1 MEPVLSLSG
10 KTALIFG
17 VANDRSIAWG
27 IARELHRAGCTVGF
41 TYAGEAL
48 GKRVLPLAQS
58 LNSPFVEPCDVADDA
73 QIERAFNLWKEK
85 FGSLDILIHAVAF
98 ADRNDLKGFFY
109 TTSRPGFHLAMDISV
124 YSLVAMA
131 RCAAPLMEGRNAS
144 ILTLSYYGAEKVVT
158 RYNIMG
164 VAKAALEA
172 SVRYL
177 ASDLG
182 PKGIRVNAISA
193 GPIKTLAA
201 SGIGEFRAML
211 KHHEKTAPLRRNV
224 SQEEVGKSALY
235 LCSDLASGVTG
246 EVMHVDCGYSIMST
260 PPADEQPGE
269 GE

>member
-1 MEPVLSLSG
+1 MEPLLSLKG

-27 IARELHRAGCTVGF
+27 IAQELHRAGCTVGF
-41 TYAGEAL
+41 SYAGEAL
-48 GKRVLPLAQS
+48 GKRVAPLAQS
-58 LNSPFVEPCDVADDA
+58 INSTFVEPCDVADDA
-73 QIERAFNLWKEK
+73 QIERLFGQWKEK

-98 ADRNDLKGFFY
+98 ADRNDLKDFFY
-109 TTSRPGFHLAMDISV
+109 TTNRQGFHLAMDISV

-131 RCAAPLMEGRNAS
+131 RCAVPLMEGRNGS
-144 ILTLSYYGAEKVVT
+144 ILTLSYYGAEKVVK

-164 VAKAALEA
+164 VAKSALEA
-172 SVRYL
+172 SMRYL

-182 PKGIRVNAISA
+182 PMGIRVNAISA

-201 SGIGEFRAML
+201 SGIGEFRSML
-211 KHHEKTAPLRRNV
+211 KHHEKSSPLRRNV

-235 LCSDLASGVTG
+235 LCSDLASAVTG
-246 EVMHVDCGYSIMST
+246 EVVHVDCGYNIMST
-260 PPADEQPGE
+260 PPPNEPE